1 ALLGAMALVAAFLS
15 MRGSFRPDSG
25 REAVPGPDRRG
36 GDAETV
42 VAAAREPE
50 APGST
55 PAART
60 VVETSPAP
68 ATASLTGR
76 CVDGEGRPLHGAEV
90 KLIRERSGDPIAEAE
105 ARLRGAQDPW
115 NEPEPVVTGADGRF
129 SFRFAP
135 PLL

>member
-1 ALLGAMALVAAFLS
+1 PREQCPSVAVSTASGSVLPPVVAGARPSRQDHAEVAGTMNGKHVAMALLGATALVAAFPS

-60 VVETSPAP
+60 VVETSTAP

-76 CVDGEGRPLHGAEV
+76 CVDGEGRPLHGA
-90 KLIRERSGDPIAEAE
+90 
-105 ARLRGAQDPW
+105 
-115 NEPEPVVTGADGRF
+115 
-129 SFRFAP
+129 
-135 PLL
+135 